1 MDYEITFD
9 TQVILPMDSK
19 SSKIIENNESYVVN
33 VTPMQI
39 LEHSCEYFGS
49 SFDGRREGTKKL
61 LGITHKSP
69 IIVEES
75 RKIIFF
81 PTTSPDRNDCIWIN
95 LEKISRYYKSSQ
107 KKSIIEFKNGDIIE
121 FDVSIGSLT
130 NQILR
135 ASRLKYILE
144 ENKRTEISK
153 IVLNDTIMISS
164 NKVLKYLTIHSNT
177 KLNKERK
184 EQALRNIVVNRI
196 HKVCEDPSTQV
207 DAQLPISMDESRAAG
222 EKNQS
227 ANKTKTMN

>member
-144 ENKRTEISK
+144 ERI
-153 IVLNDTIMISS
+153 
-164 NKVLKYLTIHSNT
+164 KV
-177 KLNKERK
+177 
-184 EQALRNIVVNRI
+184 
-196 HKVCEDPSTQV
+196 KV
-207 DAQLPISMDESRAAG
+207 
-222 EKNQS
+222 
-227 ANKTKTMN
+227 

>member
-9 TQVILPMDSK
+9 TQVILPIDSG
-19 SSKIIENNESYVVN
+19 SSRIIEKNETYVLN

-49 SFDGRREGTKKL
+49 SLDGRKEGTKKL

-81 PTTSPDRNDCIWIN
+81 PTTSPDRDDCIWIN
-95 LEKISRYYKSSQ
+95 LEKINRYYKSSQ
-107 KKSIIEFKNGDIIE
+107 KKSIIEFNNGDIIE

-144 ENKRTEISK
+144 ERIKGK
-153 IVLNDTIMISS
+153 I
-164 NKVLKYLTIHSNT
+164 
-177 KLNKERK
+177 
-184 EQALRNIVVNRI
+184 
-196 HKVCEDPSTQV
+196 
-207 DAQLPISMDESRAAG
+207 
-222 EKNQS
+222 
-227 ANKTKTMN
+227 

>member
-144 ENKRTEISK
+144 ERIKE
-153 IVLNDTIMISS
+153 
-164 NKVLKYLTIHSNT
+164 KV
-177 KLNKERK
+177 
-184 EQALRNIVVNRI
+184 
-196 HKVCEDPSTQV
+196 
-207 DAQLPISMDESRAAG
+207 
-222 EKNQS
+222 
-227 ANKTKTMN
+227 

>member
-1 MDYEITFD
+1 MEYEINYD
-9 TQVILPMDSK
+9 TQILLPIGK
-19 SSKIIENNESYVVN
+19 EKAKIVEDDCEYRVDNSCLQV
-33 VTPMQI
+33 

-49 SFDGRREGTKKL
+49 SLQGRKDGTKKL
-61 LGITHKSP
+61 LGITHKAP

-144 ENKRTEISK
+144 ERIKG
-153 IVLNDTIMISS
+153 
-164 NKVLKYLTIHSNT
+164 KV
-177 KLNKERK
+177 
-184 EQALRNIVVNRI
+184 
-196 HKVCEDPSTQV
+196 
-207 DAQLPISMDESRAAG
+207 
-222 EKNQS
+222 
-227 ANKTKTMN
+227 

>member
-9 TQVILPMDSK
+9 TQVILPVENN
-19 SSKIIENNESYVVN
+19 SSRIIENNESYVIN
-33 VTPMQI
+33 VPPMQV

-49 SFDGRREGTKKL
+49 SFNGRKEGTKKL

-81 PTTSPDRNDCIWIN
+81 PTTSPDRIDCVWIN
-95 LEKISRYYKSSQ
+95 LEKVNKYYKSSY

-130 NQILR
+130 NQIMR

-144 ENKRTEISK
+144 ERISG
-153 IVLNDTIMISS
+153 
-164 NKVLKYLTIHSNT
+164 KVY
-177 KLNKERK
+177 
-184 EQALRNIVVNRI
+184 
-196 HKVCEDPSTQV
+196 
-207 DAQLPISMDESRAAG
+207 
-222 EKNQS
+222 
-227 ANKTKTMN
+227 

>member
-9 TQVILPMDSK
+9 TQIILPVENN
-19 SSKIIENNESYVVN
+19 SSRIIENNESYVIN
-33 VTPMQI
+33 VPPMQV

-49 SFDGRREGTKKL
+49 SFNGRKEGTKKL

-81 PTTSPDRNDCIWIN
+81 PTTSPDRIDCVWIN
-95 LEKISRYYKSSQ
+95 LEKVNKYYKSSS

-130 NQILR
+130 NQIMR

-144 ENKRTEISK
+144 ERISG
-153 IVLNDTIMISS
+153 
-164 NKVLKYLTIHSNT
+164 KVY
-177 KLNKERK
+177 
-184 EQALRNIVVNRI
+184 
-196 HKVCEDPSTQV
+196 
-207 DAQLPISMDESRAAG
+207 
-222 EKNQS
+222 
-227 ANKTKTMN
+227 

>member
-49 SFDGRREGTKKL
+49 SFDGRREGTKNL

-144 ENKRTEISK
+144 ERIKG
-153 IVLNDTIMISS
+153 
-164 NKVLKYLTIHSNT
+164 KV
-177 KLNKERK
+177 
-184 EQALRNIVVNRI
+184 
-196 HKVCEDPSTQV
+196 
-207 DAQLPISMDESRAAG
+207 
-222 EKNQS
+222 
-227 ANKTKTMN
+227 

>member
-9 TQVILPMDSK
+9 TQVILPVENN
-19 SSKIIENNESYVVN
+19 SSRIIENNESYVIN
-33 VTPMQI
+33 VPPIQV

-49 SFDGRREGTKKL
+49 SFNGRKEGTKKL

-81 PTTSPDRNDCIWIN
+81 PTTSPDRIDCVWIN
-95 LEKISRYYKSSQ
+95 LEKVNKYYKSSS

-130 NQILR
+130 NQIMR

-144 ENKRTEISK
+144 ERISG
-153 IVLNDTIMISS
+153 
-164 NKVLKYLTIHSNT
+164 KVY
-177 KLNKERK
+177 
-184 EQALRNIVVNRI
+184 
-196 HKVCEDPSTQV
+196 
-207 DAQLPISMDESRAAG
+207 
-222 EKNQS
+222 
-227 ANKTKTMN
+227 

>member
-9 TQVILPMDSK
+9 THVILPVENN
-19 SSKIIENNESYVVN
+19 SSRIIENNESYVIN
-33 VTPMQI
+33 VPPMQV

-49 SFDGRREGTKKL
+49 SFNGRKEGTKKL

-81 PTTSPDRNDCIWIN
+81 PTTSPDRIDCVWIN
-95 LEKISRYYKSSQ
+95 LEKVNKYYKSSS

-130 NQILR
+130 NQIMR

-144 ENKRTEISK
+144 ERISG
-153 IVLNDTIMISS
+153 
-164 NKVLKYLTIHSNT
+164 KVY
-177 KLNKERK
+177 
-184 EQALRNIVVNRI
+184 
-196 HKVCEDPSTQV
+196 
-207 DAQLPISMDESRAAG
+207 
-222 EKNQS
+222 
-227 ANKTKTMN
+227 

>member
-69 IIVEES
+69 IIIEES

-144 ENKRTEISK
+144 ERIKG
-153 IVLNDTIMISS
+153 
-164 NKVLKYLTIHSNT
+164 KV
-177 KLNKERK
+177 
-184 EQALRNIVVNRI
+184 
-196 HKVCEDPSTQV
+196 
-207 DAQLPISMDESRAAG
+207 
-222 EKNQS
+222 
-227 ANKTKTMN
+227 

>member
-9 TQVILPMDSK
+9 TQVILPVENN
-19 SSKIIENNESYVVN
+19 SSRIIENNESYVIN
-33 VTPMQI
+33 VPPMQV

-49 SFDGRREGTKKL
+49 SFNGRKEENKKL

-81 PTTSPDRNDCIWIN
+81 PTTSPDRIDCVWIN
-95 LEKISRYYKSSQ
+95 LEKVNKYYKSSS

-130 NQILR
+130 NQIMR

-144 ENKRTEISK
+144 ERISG
-153 IVLNDTIMISS
+153 
-164 NKVLKYLTIHSNT
+164 KVY
-177 KLNKERK
+177 
-184 EQALRNIVVNRI
+184 
-196 HKVCEDPSTQV
+196 
-207 DAQLPISMDESRAAG
+207 
-222 EKNQS
+222 
-227 ANKTKTMN
+227 